1 MQAAEDKKREEDLQ
15 QAAKLADGTTGN
27 GLYEDPGKLMQA
39 SYVDPNAPDNAL
51 RQRAFVSST

>member
-1 MQAAEDKKREEDLQ
+1 MAAAAQ
-15 QAAKLADGTTGN
+15 QARLAQLSTTGN
-27 GLYEDPGKLMQA
+27 GLYQDPGKLMQA